1 MASFLDQFDQ
11 ILRGYCHRPTVAFA
25 SGFRRSVDLETETM
39 KVTTPA
45 VTTETAKDRETT
57 RTMQESDINT
67 RKTHDGGRQPEET
80 QGCST

>member
-1 MASFLDQFDQ
+1 
-11 ILRGYCHRPTVAFA
+11 
-25 SGFRRSVDLETETM
+25 M

-45 VTTETAKDRETT
+45 VTAVTAVTAETAKDRETT